1 MMLNKERLHITA
13 PTHNRRVGT
22 NGVFNNY
29 FHACAVRQIYNSK
42 PPTVGSCKPLLNI
55 KKKRDMNLDKYIII
69 GGPNHTDILKALQ
82 QFSNNY
88 SDSGVT
94 NGLELHKSKS
104 ENNLFVVNVS
114 KEMDLETYKYLI
126 NYLKYPQDITYK
138 IDIRGFWTIGKGD
151 KIKNNHIDQRAMFY
165 ISPNDNEYD
174 NVFGIFKGGDK
185 TIKFGFAYREEYK
198 VQDNKEIDFNEPELF
213 VEDFELVQTINS
225 DPTLKKKKEK
235 GCLVTFTIMILAM
248 VGLTLLIL

>member
-1 MMLNKERLHITA
+1 
-13 PTHNRRVGT
+13 
-22 NGVFNNY
+22 
-29 FHACAVRQIYNSK
+29 
-42 PPTVGSCKPLLNI
+42 
-55 KKKRDMNLDKYIII
+55 MNLDKYILI
-69 GGPNHTDILKALQ
+69 GGPNQTDIIKALQ

-94 NGLELHKSKS
+94 NGLELYKSKS
-104 ENNLFVVNVS
+104 KNNLFVVSVS
-114 KEMDLETYKYLI
+114 KEMDLERFKYLI
-126 NYLKYPQDITYK
+126 NYLNYPEDIDYK
-138 IDIRGFWTIGKGD
+138 IDIRGFWTIGKED
-151 KIKNNHIDQRAMFY
+151 KIKSNHIDQRVMFY
-165 ISPNDNEYD
+165 ISPNDTEYD

-198 VQDNKEIDFNEPELF
+198 VQDKKELDFKEPELS

-225 DPTLKKKKEK
+225 DPTLKKKKGK

>member
-1 MMLNKERLHITA
+1 
-13 PTHNRRVGT
+13 
-22 NGVFNNY
+22 
-29 FHACAVRQIYNSK
+29 
-42 PPTVGSCKPLLNI
+42 
-55 KKKRDMNLDKYIII
+55 MNLDKYILI
-69 GGPNHTDILKALQ
+69 GGPNQTDIIKALQ

-94 NGLELHKSKS
+94 NGLELYKSKS
-104 ENNLFVVNVS
+104 KNNLFVVSVS
-114 KEMDLETYKYLI
+114 KEMDLERFKYLI
-126 NYLKYPQDITYK
+126 NYLNYPEDIDYK
-138 IDIRGFWTIGKGD
+138 IDIRGFWTIGKED
-151 KIKNNHIDQRAMFY
+151 KIKSNQIDQRVMFY
-165 ISPNDNEYD
+165 ISPNDTEYD

-198 VQDNKEIDFNEPELF
+198 VQDKKELDFKEPELS

-225 DPTLKKKKEK
+225 DPTLKKKKGK